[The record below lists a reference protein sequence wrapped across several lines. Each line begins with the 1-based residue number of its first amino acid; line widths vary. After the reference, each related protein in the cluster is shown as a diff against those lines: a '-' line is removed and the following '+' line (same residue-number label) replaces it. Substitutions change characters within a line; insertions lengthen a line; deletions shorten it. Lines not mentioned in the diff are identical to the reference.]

1 MKSFVKILILSFVF
15 TQTIHAADSVFG
27 GGPGGGQDLV
37 EKALRAK
44 VKARAYPGGR
54 DEESLTVQ
62 SQLPNPNRKM
72 QPAQEALEPDDR
84 EPTDSN
90 D

>member
-1 MKSFVKILILSFVF
+1 MKLFEKILIIS
-15 TQTIHAADSVFG
+15 SVFAQTTFADIIVG

-72 QPAQEALEPDDR
+72 QPAQEALEPD
-84 EPTDSN
+84 EHETTDSN